1 MSFLREAAVDLIIAL
16 QKHGIPKE
24 IEIQFSRLCQECTRS
39 AETETAMLKRK
50 HSCPEWDYMVI
61 DEDSPEFES
70 CICYT
75 EPKKEW
81 VGLTDEEIVAEIPI
95 TTRRPATT
103 FARAIEAKLKEKNT

>member
-61 DEDSPEFES
+61 DQVSPEFEA
-70 CICYT
+70 CLCYA
-75 EPKKEW
+75 EPQKEW
-81 VGLTDEEIVAEIPI
+81 VGLTGLEQKELMAMNSRYAVFE
-95 TTRRPATT
+95 T
-103 FARAIEAKLKEKNT
+103 EAKLKEKNT